1 MDAQRNDILCDDGT
15 RMSDFAFLKNWLLSR
30 KPPDSTEESHQ
41 SMLDEFE
48 QFFTYVFNRSKD
60 GISILD
66 LDLTILGANS
76 AIESWYAHA
85 APLVGK
91 KCHQVYH
98 GRGSPCENCPSMIAV
113 RTGRP
118 EIGVVPYEGPDARG
132 EQELS
137 VFPLFDDNRR
147 MFCLIEYVRD
157 ITSMKDE
164 EKTIENLKRRIQF
177 QDQTLFEQEAA
188 LTVLLRQGHKVEK
201 RIARDITNNIGILID
216 PLVARLKSLLKGK
229 DGYQEVELLEARLR
243 DVSSPLLSTLSR
255 ANANFTLREM
265 EVASLLQSG
274 KSSKKI
280 AELLNISIKAVDY
293 HRMNIRKKLGLHD
306 SGKSLQSFL
315 LEADKIDQP

>member
-1 MDAQRNDILCDDGT
+1 MLLSMREA
-15 RMSDFAFLKNWLLSR
+15 RMSDFSFLKSWLLAR
-30 KPPDSTEESHQ
+30 KPAPRQ

-66 LDLTILGANS
+66 LDLTVLGANS
-76 AIESWYAHA
+76 AMEKWYSHVM
-85 APLVGK
+85 PIVGK
-91 KCHQVYH
+91 KCYQVYH
-98 GRGSPCENCPSMIAV
+98 GRESPCASCPSMISA

-118 EIGVVPYEGPDARG
+118 ELGVVPYEGPEDQRG

-188 LTVLLRQGHKVEK
+188 LTVLLRQGHKVELRVAQDVVK
-201 RIARDITNNIGILID
+201 NIGVLID
-216 PLVARLKSLLKGK
+216 PLIARLKVMLKGRK
-229 DGYQEVELLEARLR
+229 GYEEIELLEARLR
-243 DVSSPLLSTLSR
+243 DVSSPLMSRLSA
-255 ANANFTLREM
+255 ANAGFTLREM
-265 EVASLLQSG
+265 EVASLLRSG
-274 KSSKKI
+274 KSSKEI
-280 AELLNISIKAVDY
+280 AELLGISIKAVDY
-293 HRMNIRKKLGLHD
+293 HRMNIRKKLGIQD
-306 SGKSLQSFL
+306 SRKSLQAIL
-315 LEADKIDQP
+315 LEADRLP

>member
-1 MDAQRNDILCDDGT
+1 
-15 RMSDFAFLKNWLLSR
+15 MSDFSFLKNWLFSR
-30 KPPDSTEESHQ
+30 KSPDSTEESHQ
-41 SMLDEFE
+41 SMLEEFE

-85 APLVGK
+85 APVVGK
-91 KCHQVYH
+91 KCYQVYH
-98 GRGSPCENCPSMIAV
+98 GRERPCESCPSMIAV

-118 EIGVVPYEGPDARG
+118 EIGVVPYEGPEARG

-157 ITSMKDE
+157 ITSMQDE

-188 LTVLLRQGHKVEK
+188 LTVILRQGHKVEK
-201 RIARDITNNIGILID
+201 RVARDITNNINILID

-229 DGYQEVELLEARLR
+229 DGYQEIELLEARLR
-243 DVSSPLLSTLSR
+243 DVSSPLMSRLSR
-255 ANANFTLREM
+255 ANAGFTLREM

-274 KSSKKI
+274 KSSKTI
-280 AELLNISIKAVDY
+280 AQLLSISIKAVDY

-315 LEADKIDQP
+315 LEADAIDRPGEQPLGTS

>member
-1 MDAQRNDILCDDGT
+1 
-15 RMSDFAFLKNWLLSR
+15 MSDFSFLKSWLLAR
-30 KPPDSTEESHQ
+30 RPPGITEESHQ
-41 SMLDEFE
+41 AILDEFE

-76 AIESWYAHA
+76 AMESWYEHA
-85 APLVGK
+85 MPIVGK

-98 GRGSPCENCPSMIAV
+98 GRDTPCANCPSLISS

-118 EIGVVPYEGPDARG
+118 EIAVVPYEGPDSVRG

-157 ITSMKDE
+157 ITTLKDE

-188 LTVLLRQGHKVEK
+188 LTVLMRQGHKVE
-201 RIARDITNNIGILID
+201 RRVAQDIASNINVLIEPLVAKLKAMYKGREGYAEIELLESRLRDIT
-216 PLVARLKSLLKGK
+216 
-229 DGYQEVELLEARLR
+229 
-243 DVSSPLLSTLSR
+243 SPLIGMLLA
-255 ANANFTLREM
+255 ANPSLTQREM
-265 EVASLLQSG
+265 EVASLLRDG
-274 KSSKKI
+274 KSSKNI
-280 AELLNISIKAVDY
+280 AELLNISIKAVDF
-293 HRMNIRKKLGLHD
+293 HRMNIRKKLGIQD
-306 SGKSLQSFL
+306 PKKSLQSVL
-315 LEADKIDQP
+315 LGSNSASETL